1 MALDT
6 RSKRPPVAVTLWK
19 ATIGKKIIMALTGLI
34 MIGYLVLHMAGN
46 LKIFSGAKK
55 FNDYSHWLRTFG
67 EPVLPYEGFLW
78 ILRVVLLGSVIAHI
92 AAAVALTHR
101 SHQPHRASKK
111 KVLGRNYVT
120 FTMRSGGVILA
131 LFVVWHV
138 LDLTTLTVNTRAQA
152 GHPYENLV
160 ASFSTWYGNV
170 IYLVAVT
177 AVGFHLWFGTWHAA
191 QTLGVSDAARMRLIR
206 QVAAILATVIAVG
219 FALAPI
225 SVMAGVVQ

>member
-6 RSKRPPVAVTLWK
+6 RNKRPPVAVTMWK
-19 ATIGKKIIMALTGLI
+19 ATIGKKIIMAVTGLV
-34 MIGYLVLHMAGN
+34 MVGYLVLHMVGN
-46 LKIFSGAKK
+46 LKVFSGAEKM
-55 FNDYSHWLRTFG
+55 NDYSHWLRTLG
-67 EPVLPYEGFLW
+67 EPVLPYAGFLW

-101 SHQPHRASKK
+101 SHQPHRASKRG
-111 KVLGRNYVT
+111 VLGRNYVT
-120 FTMRSGGVILA
+120 FTMRSGGTVLA
-131 LFVVWHV
+131 LFVVWHI

-170 IYLVAVT
+170 IYLLAVT

-191 QTLGVSDAARMRLIR
+191 QTLGVSDPARMRAIR
-206 QVAAILATVIAVG
+206 LGAAILGTVVAVG
-219 FALAPI
+219 FALVPI